1 VEVAQQYGCLRAR
14 DNQDDKDQEQKA
26 EHVVDLAGP
35 QGTQDKEQLNENAAK
50 GQNAAHNDARNR
62 LSVDRLVGNLTG
74 NLVGTH
80 WVLQGL
86 EIKATKLNA
95 VP

>member
-14 DNQDDKDQEQKA
+14 DDQDDKDQEQKA
-26 EHVVDLAGP
+26 EHVVNLAGP
-35 QGTQDKEQLNENAAK
+35 QRTQDKEQLNENAAE
-50 GQNAAHNDARNR
+50 GQNATHNDARNR
-62 LSVDRLVGNLTG
+62 LSVDRLIGNLTG

-86 EIKATKLNA
+86 KINAIMLNTMS
-95 VP
+95 